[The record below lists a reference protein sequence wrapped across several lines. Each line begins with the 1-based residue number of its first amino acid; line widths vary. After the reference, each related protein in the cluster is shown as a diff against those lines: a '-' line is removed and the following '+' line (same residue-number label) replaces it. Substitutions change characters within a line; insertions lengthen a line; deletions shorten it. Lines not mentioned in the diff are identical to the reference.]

1 MVHGDTCAIQEW
13 KKITRTATKSQ
24 QWLVPGGERKEYET
38 RRGKTGLSLHY
49 SIVSMSHSHTHTHAY
64 IGTKEYEKRRLQK
77 DQWPSGYCKI
87 ISMNKLTTHI

>member
-13 KKITRTATKSQ
+13 KKITSTATKSQ
-24 QWLVPGGERKEYET
+24 QWLVPGGERKEYES

-49 SIVSMSHSHTHTHAY
+49 SIVSMSDTHAY
-64 IGTKEYEKRRLQK
+64 IGKKEYEKRRLQK